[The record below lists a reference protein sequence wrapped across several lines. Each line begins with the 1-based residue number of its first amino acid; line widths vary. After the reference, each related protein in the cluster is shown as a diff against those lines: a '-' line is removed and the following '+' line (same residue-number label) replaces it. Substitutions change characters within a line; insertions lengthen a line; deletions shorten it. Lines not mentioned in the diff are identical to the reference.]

1 MSMWSGVLVGL
12 SIAAPV
18 GPIGVLCMKRT
29 INQGRWYGVLSG
41 LGAASADAV
50 YGLIAAVGFTALTNV
65 LVDQRIW
72 IQLIGGLFL
81 CYLGYQSVRALPH
94 SGKEVQLNNG
104 LTRAYLTTFLLT
116 LTNPMTILSFAAIFA
131 GIQHSAEATA
141 GDSLL
146 LVLGIFLGSM
156 LWWLLLAGL
165 VGIIRT
171 ALNAKAMRWINVLSG
186 AVLLVFGVWSLVSAI
201 RSGS

>member
-72 IQLIGGLFL
+72 IQFIGGLFL
-81 CYLGYQSVRALPH
+81 CYLGYQSVRALPQ
-94 SGKEVQLNNG
+94 SGKEFQLNNG
-104 LTRAYLTTFLLT
+104 LARAYLTTFFLT
-116 LTNPMTILSFAAIFA
+116 VTNPMTILSFTAIFA
-131 GIQHSAEATA
+131 GIPHSAKATA
-141 GDSLL
+141 EDSFL

-156 LWWLLLAGL
+156 LWWLILAEL

-186 AVLLVFGVWSLVSAI
+186 VVLLAFGVWSLVN
-201 RSGS
+201 GLFFQ